1 MLGNQ
6 SHFYQSFEYSI
17 SFIRDDV
24 EWSEEQNEQ
33 ANAIIE
39 KQYEQRMSDTKWGLL
54 RR

>member
-1 MLGNQ
+1 LVINLI
-6 SHFYQSFEYSI
+6 SI
-17 SFIRDDV
+17 NHSNILSFIRDDV